1 MQTRGSS
8 RAGQL
13 QCGLR
18 RLTGDG
24 ARVRVASQAG
34 SGGQCAKDRAR
45 ARGEKINLVIAV
57 ARAKDVRG
65 LEGKKIYLIIA
76 VACAG

>member
-18 RLTGDG
+18 RRG
-24 ARVRVASQAG
+24 AG
-34 SGGQCAKDRAR
+34 SSRLAGRLRRAVCQGSR
-45 ARGEKINLVIAV
+45 AGSEGEKINLVIAV
-57 ARAKDVRG
+57 ARAG
-65 LEGKKIYLIIA
+65 
-76 VACAG
+76 